1 MLESR
6 AAEAPTL
13 TSSSD
18 ADALPGFFPLTI
30 TAFRERDLI
39 EAAVAQVF
47 NVELSALTL
56 PTRGKKRVAL
66 ARQAAMYLAHIAC
79 GLNLKET
86 GTLFSRDRTTV
97 AYACE
102 VIEDR
107 RDDPVFDHAMQLLE
121 WIIPALLAPHRH
133 RLSHQT

>member
-1 MLESR
+1 MFESR
-6 AAEAPTL
+6 PAE
-13 TSSSD
+13 SSEPPSCSD
-18 ADALPGFFPLTI
+18 LFLPPGFCALT
-30 TAFRERDLI
+30 TGSYRERDLI
-39 EAAVAQVF
+39 EAAVAEVF
-47 NVELSALTL
+47 DVELSALAK
-56 PTRGKKRVAL
+56 PTRGRKREAL

-86 GTLFSRDRTTV
+86 GQLFSRDRTTV

-121 WIIPALLAPHRH
+121 WIIPALLKPHRH
-133 RLSHQT
+133 RLSTAT